1 MRGDEGIHPAMYLL
15 LAMLAVL
22 SFMMIAPLWSLIF
35 GGLLVG
41 YLGYPIF
48 ARIYAW
54 LAPRRAIS
62 AALSLL
68 VLLVLVLVPAGYLG
82 YELVT
87 QTQGLVTNVT
97 ADDVRSSLEGVT
109 NMTREYLGWPE
120 VREGQTPAEAAIEQ
134 AVPRLRGAVLS
145 SLPNAA
151 QFLAEFG
158 LGVSVVLFI
167 GYYALRDGD
176 RLVDYVEE
184 LMPLEPHT
192 EDRILDEVR
201 NYTDAVVFGQ
211 VATAVVQGLA
221 AGLGFWIFQVPAPV
235 LFGFA
240 TAVLSLLPV
249 IGPPLVWLPI
259 SIFLI
264 ASGSTGR
271 GVGLLIWSAL
281 LVSTIDNVLKPKI
294 MSERSGMHPTIALLG
309 VIGGL
314 VAFGFMGFLLG
325 PVILA
330 LFLTMLNIYMDQRPD
345 PPQRSPSRP
354 PTPDGEE

>member
-1 MRGDEGIHPAMYLL
+1 MGTSEDIHPAMYLL
-15 LAMLAVL
+15 LAALAVL
-22 SFMMIAPLWSLIF
+22 SFLMVAPLWSLIF

-48 ARIYAW
+48 ARIYDW

-62 AALSLL
+62 AALSLI
-68 VLLVLVLVPAGYLG
+68 VLSILVLVPAGYLG
-82 YELVT
+82 YELVL
-87 QTQGLVTNVT
+87 QTQDLAQQVTV
-97 ADDVRSSLEGVT
+97 ADVRESLEGVT
-109 NMTREYLGWPE
+109 NWTREYLGWPE
-120 VREGQTPAEAAIEQ
+120 TREGQTPADAAIEQ
-134 AVPRLRGAVLS
+134 AVPQARQAVLNA
-145 SLPNAA
+145 LPNAA

-176 RLVDYVEE
+176 RLVDFVEE
-184 LMPLEPHT
+184 LMPLQPDT
-192 EDRILDEVR
+192 EERILDEVR

-235 LFGFA
+235 LFGFL
-240 TAVLSLLPV
+240 TAILSLLPV
-249 IGPPLVWLPI
+249 IGPPLVWLPV
-259 SIFLI
+259 SVFLI
-264 ASGSTGR
+264 ASGATGR

-281 LVSTIDNVLKPKI
+281 LVSTIDNVVKPKI

-314 VAFGFMGFLLG
+314 IAFGFMGFLLG

-330 LFLTMLNIYMDQRPD
+330 LFLTMLGIYMEQRPT
-345 PPQRSPSRP
+345 PPQKELDQP
-354 PTPDGEE
+354 PVPGEE

>member
-1 MRGDEGIHPAMYLL
+1 MAGHEDIHPATYLL
-15 LAMLAVL
+15 LGVLAVL
-22 SFMMIAPLWSLIF
+22 SFLMVAPLWSLIF

-48 ARIYAW
+48 ERIYGW

-68 VLLVLVLVPAGYLG
+68 VLALLVLVPAGYLG
-82 YELVT
+82 YELVL
-87 QTQGLVTNVT
+87 QTQGLAQEVT
-97 ADDVRSSLEGVT
+97 ADEVRGSLEGVT

-120 VREGQTPAEAAIEQ
+120 TREGQTPAEAAIEQ
-134 AVPRLRGAVLS
+134 AVPRARQAVLQA
-145 SLPNAA
+145 LPNAA

-158 LGVSVVLFI
+158 LGVSVVLFV
-167 GYYALRDGD
+167 GYYALRDGH
-176 RLVDYVEE
+176 RLVDFVEE
-184 LMPLEPHT
+184 LLPLQPHT
-192 EDRILDEVR
+192 EEHIMDEVR

-221 AGLGFWIFQVPAPV
+221 AGIGFWIFQVPAPV
-235 LFGFA
+235 LFGFM

-249 IGPPLVWLPI
+249 IGPPLVWLPV
-259 SIFLI
+259 SVFLI
-264 ASGSTGR
+264 ASGATGR

-281 LVSTIDNVLKPKI
+281 LVSTIDNVVKPKI

-314 VAFGFMGFLLG
+314 LAFGFMGFLLG

-330 LFLTMLNIYMDQRPD
+330 LFLTMLSIYMEQRPT
-345 PPQRSPSRP
+345 PPERQLEEP
-354 PTPDGEE
+354 PVPGEE